1 MIASVLRLTL
11 DTGARE
17 KQEFGIEKQVE
28 FSEDSQSGQK
38 VIFTNIFK

>member
-1 MIASVLRLTL
+1 MASILRLTL
-11 DTGARE
+11 DTGATE

-38 VIFTNIFK
+38 